1 MAIETCRT
9 IVYPW
14 QCDAMR
20 HFATQHYMRVF
31 DDATW
36 QLLGYLGY
44 QPRDAGS
51 TRRGW
56 VDVRHEI
63 NYRRELLSGDLLVTR
78 SFVARV
84 GTKSITYE
92 HRIHRAQEAKEICA
106 TMVGVAVFFD
116 LERRVAIEITEE
128 LRRAAEGFGADSAN
142 ILE

>member
-1 MAIETCRT
+1 
-9 IVYPW
+9 
-14 QCDAMR
+14 MR
-20 HFATQHYMRVF
+20 HFATQRYMRVF

-78 SFVARV
+78 SFIARV

-92 HRIHRAQEAKEICA
+92 HHIHRAQEARKICA
-106 TMVGVAVFFD
+106 TMVGVAAYFD

-128 LRRAAEGFGADSAN
+128 LRKAAAGFGADPPNS
-142 ILE
+142 LE